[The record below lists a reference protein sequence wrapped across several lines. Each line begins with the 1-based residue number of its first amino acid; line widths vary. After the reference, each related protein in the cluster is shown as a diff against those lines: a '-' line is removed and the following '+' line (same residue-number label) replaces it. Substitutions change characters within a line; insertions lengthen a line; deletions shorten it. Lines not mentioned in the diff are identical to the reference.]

1 MISGIHEGAGKRVNS
16 VKSLISVV
24 LHRAAADADFRGR
37 LVRHLGNTLAEEG
50 FILDDEEMRA
60 IREMIEPLD
69 GLTDRIVY
77 ERVSA
82 LSRRNP
88 R

>member
-1 MISGIHEGAGKRVNS
+1 MKEQAAA
-16 VKSLISVV
+16 VKSIIPLI
-24 LHRAAADADFRGR
+24 LHRAASDADFRGR
-37 LVRHLGNTLAEEG
+37 LVYCLGTTLAEEG

-60 IREMIEPLD
+60 IREMIEPLA
-69 GLTDRIVY
+69 GLSDRLVY
-77 ERVSA
+77 ERIAA

>member
-1 MISGIHEGAGKRVNS
+1 MNS
-16 VKSLISVV
+16 VKSIIPLV

-37 LVRHLGNTLAEEG
+37 LVRQLGSTLAEEG
-50 FILDDEEMRA
+50 FILNDEEMRA

-69 GLTDRIVY
+69 GLTERVVY
-77 ERVSA
+77 ERIAA